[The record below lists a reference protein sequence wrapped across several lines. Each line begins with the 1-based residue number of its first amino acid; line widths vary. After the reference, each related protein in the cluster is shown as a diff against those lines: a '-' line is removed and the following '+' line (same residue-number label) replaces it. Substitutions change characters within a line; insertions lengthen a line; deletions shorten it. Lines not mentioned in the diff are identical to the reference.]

1 MKTEKKVS
9 VVITAHNRKKYL
21 KDAIESILHQDVD
34 HDVSIEIIVVSN
46 FDDPD
51 LTRFMKE
58 KSIINVRT
66 DKDSFGEKLAAGIDL
81 SNGDIICFLD
91 DDDMFHRKKISKV
104 LEIFENNPGMSYLH
118 NDIQT
123 ISEDTTFNE
132 KMGESISN
140 NRNGLDVFNLSE
152 NKPSVKS
159 GKLTSKRADWYV
171 SCISIRSE
179 LAKKY
184 SSILKKI
191 YRSLDKALFLA
202 AVDYGH
208 EIGTTQNKLTLYRK
222 HESVTGI
229 KTSREKFMLA
239 KHQFTMESMEN
250 LEFLSSTLSSSN
262 ENYRNFHR
270 VFIKK
275 MQANDI
281 IYSMKRKSSI
291 HFALKMI
298 SLFIG
303 QGCRECFFIAGILFI
318 HFLSPGRSIDIYMKI
333 QNSGI

>member
-222 HESVTGI
+222 LESG
-229 KTSREKFMLA
+229 KNMGLYDRYLKEYHM
-239 KHQFTMESMEN
+239 
-250 LEFLSSTLSSSN
+250 
-262 ENYRNFHR
+262 NFID
-270 VFIKK
+270 FI
-275 MQANDI
+275 
-281 IYSMKRKSSI
+281 SVKSG
-291 HFALKMI
+291 KN
-298 SLFIG
+298 
-303 QGCRECFFIAGILFI
+303 ILV
-318 HFLSPGRSIDIYMKI
+318 PV
-333 QNSGI
+333 